1 MCLEYVGDA
10 GNGTVV
16 IKNVA
21 NEPLIPLLF
30 FILTQEQRANLVILG
45 RENDSVDSPV
55 LPSEKGGT
63 ERAYRG
69 GVALLCEYLF
79 VRGGCAEETDENGCV
94 GRGDWVWVKSNY
106 VGSVLG

>member
-1 MCLEYVGDA
+1 M
-10 GNGTVV
+10 
-16 IKNVA
+16 
-21 NEPLIPLLF
+21 
-30 FILTQEQRANLVILG
+30 ILG

-79 VRGGCAEETDENGCV
+79 VRGGCAEETDEDCYV
-94 GRGDWVWVKSNY
+94 DRVDWV
-106 VGSVLG
+106 